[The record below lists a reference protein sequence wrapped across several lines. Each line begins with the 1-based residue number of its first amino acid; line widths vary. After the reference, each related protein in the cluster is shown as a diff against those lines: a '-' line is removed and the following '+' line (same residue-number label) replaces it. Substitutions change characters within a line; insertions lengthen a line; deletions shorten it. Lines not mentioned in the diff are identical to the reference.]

1 MKKLLED
8 LFHAGIGL
16 TVVTKEHL
24 EKIFNELKE
33 KGEVQEQEK
42 ELFLS
47 KFIEKLEETGH
58 TVSEKIK
65 KMVNPNSER
74 IDELNE
80 KIDSLIKE
88 IDKLKKQTKEK

>member
-42 ELFLS
+42 ELFFS

-74 IDELNE
+74 IDGLNE

-88 IDKLKKQTKEK
+88 INKLKKQSKEK